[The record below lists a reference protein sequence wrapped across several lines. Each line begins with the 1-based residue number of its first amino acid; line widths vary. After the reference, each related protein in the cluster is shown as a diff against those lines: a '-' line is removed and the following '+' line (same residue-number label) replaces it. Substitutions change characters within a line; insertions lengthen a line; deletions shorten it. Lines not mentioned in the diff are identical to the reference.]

1 MTNVLNVQKI
11 KNVTIKNVYHLISVL
26 LINNAVLVNYAR
38 MENVSQEN
46 GNAPI
51 LSVNQPKNVYMENV
65 LKIMSL
71 IHVL

>member
-51 LSVNQPKNVYMENV
+51 PSVNQPKNVYMENV

>member
-1 MTNVLNVQKI
+1 MQKI

-51 LSVNQPKNVYMENV
+51 PSVNQPKNVYMENV